1 MRWLSTAL
9 LLAVLAA
16 VVALILQINAG
27 NVAFLV
33 HPYRVDVSLNLFIV
47 ALVALLAV
55 VYWIARAVQKVA
67 DFPERVQLYRTRR
80 EEIGGQQALIEA
92 VRSLLEGRFARAER
106 AARAAQSSES
116 TAGVAALIG
125 ARAAHRMQE
134 YERRDDWL
142 HRAEDDKA
150 MQTARLVSSAEMWTE
165 QRENDSA
172 LDAIERLQG
181 AGARHIHATR
191 IALNAN
197 LQSGRWDEALK
208 AVRLLEKRN
217 ALHPVLARKLK
228 HAIYRE
234 QMLAQRHDAAALEAF
249 WRRLP
254 EADRKS
260 PEIALD
266 GARLLNLAGRGHLAA
281 EAIEAALG
289 ASPSGWDD
297 MAERLLDEYA
307 RAQAFPAR
315 NQLERT
321 EAWLAQAPAG
331 GPVRAALLRTA
342 GMVCLREQLWGKS
355 KGYLEESL
363 VEVKHPATFLALAR
377 LADAVGDEAEAAAQY
392 REAALGFA
400 NLAASPLENPMTAL
414 RAGMRELGH

>member
-1 MRWLSTAL
+1 MRWLSSAL
-9 LLAVLAA
+9 LLALLAA

-33 HPYRVDVSLNLFIV
+33 HPYRVDVSLNLFV
-47 ALVALLAV
+47 VVLVVLLAV
-55 VYWIARAVQKVA
+55 VYWVARAVQKVA

-80 EEIGGQQALIEA
+80 EEIGGQQALIDA
-92 VRSLLEGRFARAER
+92 VKSLLEGRFARAER
-106 AARAAQSSES
+106 AARAAQTSDA

-134 YERRDDWL
+134 YERRDEWL
-142 HRAEDDKA
+142 GRAEGDSA

-165 QRENDSA
+165 QRENDNA
-172 LDAIERLQG
+172 LDAIGRLQG

-228 HAIYRE
+228 HAIYHE
-234 QMLAQRHDAAALEAF
+234 LMLAQRGDPAALETF

-254 EADRKS
+254 DGDRHV
-260 PEIALD
+260 PEIALE
-266 GARLLNLAGRGHLAA
+266 GARMLNLAGRGHLAS
-281 EAIEAALG
+281 EVIEAALG
-289 ASPSGWDD
+289 KSPAAWDET
-297 MAERLLDEYA
+297 AEPLLDEYA
-307 RAQAFPAR
+307 RANAFPAR
-315 NQLERT
+315 QQLERA
-321 EAWLAQAPAG
+321 EAWLAQAPPR
-331 GPVRAALLRTA
+331 GPIRASVLRTA
-342 GMVCLREQLWGKS
+342 GLICLREQLWGKA
-355 KGYLEESL
+355 KGYLQDGLAEAR
-363 VEVKHPATFLALAR
+363 HPATFLALAR
-377 LADAVGDEAEAAAQY
+377 LAEAVDDAAEAALNY

-400 NLAASPLENPMTAL
+400 NLTTGAQVPAVSL
-414 RAGMRELGH
+414 RAGMREITN